1 MVSRAYESSS
11 YDHSP
16 NLSKPVDL
24 TTFWKIL
31 DNTLVTVTHV
41 DTRSIFG
48 ASLTLNPV
56 SRPENDVL
64 STRLLPEPTRVHSLP
79 HPTFS
84 TVTTPVA
91 PSSFGPS
98 MARSSN
104 HNDITYLNTTIP
116 DAYADTP
123 FLAQN
128 FFALGQDFVGNANDW
143 FNWTDP

>member
-11 YDHSP
+11 YNNSP
-16 NLSKPVDL
+16 NLSKHVDL

-31 DNTLVTVTHV
+31 DNTFVPETRTG
-41 DTRSIFG
+41 TRSIFG
-48 ASLTLNPV
+48 KSLTFKIM

-64 STRLLPEPTRVHSLP
+64 STRLLPEPTRVQSLP
-79 HPTFS
+79 HLAFS
-84 TVTTPVA
+84 TATTPSALNGFVR
-91 PSSFGPS
+91 P
-98 MARSSN
+98 MADLSDQ
-104 HNDITYLNTTIP
+104 NDPAFLDTIIP

-128 FFALGQDFVGNANDW
+128 FFALGQDFVGNADDW